1 MKKNREI
8 AIKGGIRKQVNKTSL
23 PLLVVVL
30 VVAFTC
36 FGFLSFFVKEAYDE
50 TKLTFL
56 EKLTEEKRVAE
67 INTNLKMELLAIT
80 QKGYVEFV
88 AGERLGLK
96 KPKEEEVLVL
106 R

>member
-1 MKKNREI
+1 MRKSRKI
-8 AIKGGIRKQVNKTSL
+8 AVKGGIKKQANKISL
-23 PLLVVVL
+23 PLLVFAL
-30 VVAFTC
+30 VAAFTC

-56 EKLTEEKRVAE
+56 ERLTEEKRVAE
-67 INTNLKMELLAIT
+67 INANLKMELLAIT